1 MSKDKYPSIFLPQ
14 MEAIVVVRW
23 PATVKAKEKDSRQKE
38 KDSRQKEKPN
48 SKKEK
53 PHGKRKRLKAK
64 RITSRQ
70 KE

>member
-48 SKKEK
+48 SKKKNLTAKEK
-53 PHGKRKRLKAK
+53 DLRP
-64 RITSRQ
+64 